1 MFEKLS
7 IPSLS
12 LLNKFSYG
20 VDDALKRL
28 LFRGCILMIDEMYLE
43 KPAQY
48 RLGEYL
54 GERKEEEENLD
65 KEIVAFRV
73 VGLKQA
79 IPFVVQAIAKV
90 TFNGK
95 WLTKKFSDNIVN
107 LIEVGLCVQVIVTN
121 NHSANVNTFSAL
133 IKIIF

>member
-1 MFEKLS
+1 
-7 IPSLS
+7 
-12 LLNKFSYG
+12 
-20 VDDALKRL
+20 
-28 LFRGCILMIDEMYLE
+28 MIDEMYLE

-107 LIEVGLCVQVIVTN
+107 LIEVGLCVQGIVTN